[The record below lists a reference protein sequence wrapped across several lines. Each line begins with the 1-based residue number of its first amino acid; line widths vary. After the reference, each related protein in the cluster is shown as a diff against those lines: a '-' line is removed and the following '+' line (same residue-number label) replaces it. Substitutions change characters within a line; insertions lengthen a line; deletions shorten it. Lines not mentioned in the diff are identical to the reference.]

1 MKINRWIVIAV
12 ASLMVAGLLV
22 LGNSASHGQ
31 APAAQAVTAWEYKTF
46 EGNIVGAN
54 SPLKEFGQE
63 GWELC
68 GIVPG
73 ERQAGTLYI
82 FKRPKR

>member
-1 MKINRWIVIAV
+1 MKINGWVVIAV

-31 APAAQAVTAWEYKTF
+31 APAAQAVTAWEYRPSRATSS
-46 EGNIVGAN
+46 GRMVL
-54 SPLKEFGQE
+54 LKDFGQE

-73 ERQAGTLYI
+73 EHLVGTLYI